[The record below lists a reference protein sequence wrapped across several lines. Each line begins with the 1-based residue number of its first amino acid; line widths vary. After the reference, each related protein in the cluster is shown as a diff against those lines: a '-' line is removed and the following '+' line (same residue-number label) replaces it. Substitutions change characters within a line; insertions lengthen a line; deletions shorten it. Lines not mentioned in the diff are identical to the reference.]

1 MALVDERPDTEAMLP
16 FTSLDFWF
24 LVVGALVLLEVFL
37 RLRHVSVSVA
47 RRPET
52 DY

>member
-1 MALVDERPDTEAMLP
+1 MALAGERPDTDAMLP
-16 FTSLDFWF
+16 FTSFDFLF
-24 LVVGALVLLEVFL
+24 FVLGALVLLEVFL

-52 DY
+52 D